1 MRNADKII
9 FGFILFW
16 FLTVLV
22 FVVILGFNY
31 ALVTIPLVCTLLV
44 LVIFKE
50 TNKKFKDWLWKR

>member
-31 ALVTIPLVCTLLV
+31 ALVTIPLVYTLLV

-50 TNKKFKDWLWKR
+50 INKKFKDWLWKR